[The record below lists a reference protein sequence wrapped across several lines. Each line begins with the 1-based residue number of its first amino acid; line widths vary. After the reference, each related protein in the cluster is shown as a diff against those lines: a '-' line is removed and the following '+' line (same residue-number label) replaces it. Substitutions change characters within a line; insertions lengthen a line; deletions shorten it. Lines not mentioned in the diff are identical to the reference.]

1 MCGKSMLGSLY
12 LSILLMSCLSFDF
25 GSANSSEEE
34 IEECTTN
41 SDCLSAACDTKTNRC
56 YELLE
61 FGTWCGDA
69 GDIHNITIYED
80 HNEAIEACNDDLLCT
95 CIDYANNNYYWNII
109 GQSVIEPKDGWTA
122 LVKT

>member
-34 IEECTTN
+34 IEECTSN

-61 FGTWCGDA
+61 PDTWCGDVFS
-69 GDIHNITIYED
+69 NLTVYETF
-80 HNEAIEACNDDLLCT
+80 NEAIVACNDDLLCT
-95 CIDYANNNYYWNII
+95 CIDYLNEDTYYNII
-109 GQSVIEPKDGWTA
+109 GRSDIEPRDGWTA

>member
-34 IEECTTN
+34 IEECTSN
-41 SDCLSAACDTKTNRC
+41 SDCLSAACNTKTNRC
-56 YELLE
+56 YKLLE
-61 FGTWCGDA
+61 PDTWCGIIDNTA
-69 GDIHNITIYED
+69 YETY
-80 HNEAIEACNDDLLCT
+80 NEAIEACNDDSLCT
-95 CIDYANNNYYWNII
+95 CIDYTTGNVYYNILRRPD
-109 GQSVIEPKDGWTA
+109 IEPRDGWTA

>member
-34 IEECTTN
+34 IEECTSN

-56 YELLE
+56 YKLLE
-61 FGTWCGDA
+61 PDTWCGDV
-69 GDIHNITIYED
+69 DTTVYKTF
-80 HNEAIEACNDDLLCT
+80 NEAIEACNDDLLCT